1 MAITKGH
8 EVLCCDRNRRGGL
21 KNIWLMDKDNVTATT
36 VADNIYTTFTS
47 TNVFQFDFDRYTGQ
61 FNANATREN
70 GSTVVSVELIFY
82 IPKVTP
88 AVNSTLDD
96 LASSCGLI
104 AICESYAD
112 DCAATAAT
120 YKFVLGYDEIFE
132 AQAYLDFT
140 SGEETTG
147 AALQDANGAT
157 VTLSGDAAMYPLGL
171 SATMTAPVGVYT
183 DAWTIA

>member
-21 KNIWLMDKDNVTATT
+21 KNIWLMDKDKVTATAVT
-36 VADNIYTTFTS
+36 DNIYTTFTS
-47 TNVFQFDFDRYTGQ
+47 TDVFQFDFDRYTGQ
-61 FNANATREN
+61 FNANASREN

-88 AVNSTLDD
+88 AVNGTLDE

-104 AICESYAD
+104 AVCESYAD
-112 DCAATAAT
+112 DCVTPTADT

-132 AQAYLDFT
+132 SQAYLDFT

-171 SATMTAPVGVYT
+171 SAEMTPGATYT

>member
-21 KNIWLMDKDNVTATT
+21 KNIWLMDKDKVTATAVT
-36 VADNIYTTFTS
+36 DNIYTSFVS
-47 TNVFQFDFDRYTGQ
+47 TDVFQFDFDRYTGQ

-112 DCAATAAT
+112 DCASPALT

-132 AQAYLDFT
+132 SQAYLDFT

-147 AALQDANGAT
+147 AALQDANGCT
-157 VTLSGDAAMYPLGL
+157 ITLSGDAAMYPLGL
-171 SATMTAPVGVYT
+171 SAAMTAPAGVYT
-183 DAWTIA
+183 DAWSIA